1 VRLLS
6 PLRWTARFGAGVW
19 RTRAKGFLGVAGTSD
34 IHRGFYCILEVAK
47 QKRDRGESML
57 LKRARCANPFFLLIL
72 VLLLLAC
79 PRSNAQ
85 AALLMEEPFGL
96 FGFLN
101 PTGHDAVYF
110 QRICAETP
118 VKLRRCAPGEQGAV
132 ITRYQGIAEY
142 DWIAMPL
149 LPYLYAVENASEV
162 PARADRD
169 TVTGLRDK
177 YHDARLQSLGKEVPR
192 GGNVKRGWS
201 QFVGVAYDRR
211 VYAFRFATTEEQDN
225 ALIAQM
231 NAGPNRSRFNLI
243 RRNCADFNKG
253 ILNFY
258 FPGTFHRTV
267 LPDGGITTP
276 RQVTYQLLRYGR
288 KHPETQISV
297 FDIHQIPGNRRH
309 SHSNKSIA
317 QSLITSGYVVP
328 LAFISPYIVA
338 GVVVDYVGWGRYPL
352 NLKHAQVL
360 TPDNM
365 VPLTAPEGSE
375 QIPHDNG
382 GRAEPQL

>member
-1 VRLLS
+1 
-6 PLRWTARFGAGVW
+6 
-19 RTRAKGFLGVAGTSD
+19 
-34 IHRGFYCILEVAK
+34 
-47 QKRDRGESML
+47 ML
-57 LKRARCANPFFLLIL
+57 LKRARCANPLFLL
-72 VLLLLAC
+72 VVALLLSAC
-79 PRSNAQ
+79 PSSGAQ
-85 AALLMEEPFGL
+85 AALLMAEPFGL

-101 PTGHDAVYF
+101 PTGHDAIFF

-162 PARADRD
+162 PARADSE

-177 YHDARLQSLGKEVPR
+177 YHDARLQSLGKDVPR

-211 VYAFRFATTEEQDN
+211 VYAFRFATTEEQDD

-231 NAGPNRSRFNLI
+231 NDGPNRSRFNLL
-243 RRNCADFNKG
+243 RRNCADFNSG

-258 FPGTFHRTV
+258 FPKTFHRRA
-267 LPDGGITTP
+267 LSDGGITTP
-276 RQVTYQLLRYGR
+276 RQVTYQLQSYAR
-288 KHPETQISV
+288 KHPETQVSV

-328 LAFISPYIVA
+328 LAFISPYIA
-338 GVVVDYVGWGRYPL
+338 GGVIVDYLGWGRYPL
-352 NLKHAQVL
+352 DLKRAQVL
-360 TPDNM
+360 TPEKM
-365 VPLTAPEGSE
+365 APLTDPSVSG
-375 QIPHDNG
+375 QIPRNTD
-382 GRAEPQL
+382 APVEPRL